1 MAPTDALSA
10 PGAVAYSSDKMSVG
24 DGTWDFTKN
33 DFLLP
38 NLQGLPFEMMQY
50 NGMGN
55 RFSTVPQYHRL
66 ILAHGIIA
74 VLVFLFIVP
83 FAVMAARFHRGAP
96 GANIRWHAS
105 LNIVAI
111 LLVTVVFVTGWFA
124 VGPNRSLTN
133 PHHGIGV
140 AIYTLILAQAIG
152 GRLVR
157 NIRKH
162 SLRLMIHRWGGRI
175 VTLLGMIQIPLGL
188 TLYGSPKVTFI
199 LYAIWMAILLLA
211 YFVLSYRH
219 EGDWDERTVYGGRS
233 EVGTARSRS
242 RYTVSDRTEK
252 KEGHGWL
259 GPLAAGAGVL
269 ALLKGRKDKK
279 ERERSLSR
287 SRSRSRSRGPEVIPS
302 RRGSTSYV
310 DEKFIEKNEP
320 PRGGGLMNKLFG
332 AAGALGAGALT
343 KKFLDRRESRKHG
356 DEEYQSVATDTPGR
370 NRLKRPA
377 RSEYTESEFSDE
389 MTDLNSR
396 VRGKPILPGPGN
408 PTAMAAAMS
417 AAERPERP
425 ITPRPSHARP
435 GDSRLE
441 STLDSDYSSYVSPSR
456 RAREER
462 DTGGSAGKGLL
473 AGLGLGWFAK
483 KLADRKDRKADAD
496 RLRYE
501 EERRDGHH
509 GSRYTGDGYGSPTRK
524 PSRRYTAPA
533 GTATTMTG
541 DSDFSSVIDTRPT
554 GAGHGGPPMPP
565 LGAAG
570 AAAAARHSRSHS
582 RDPHGPVD
590 MPPIPPDPH
599 GLLHRDESVI
609 NDGYASASG
618 GPQRRHSSR
627 RRKDGSAAAAAA
639 AASASVLAA
648 EEDDRRRR
656 RRDRSTSRAPSQP
669 VSVKVKY
676 HDDRDRNVT
685 LRRLTE
691 EEAAREHRRR
701 RSNSISSVSGG
712 ESSSRRRYRR
722 DSSANRTVTDLHG
735 GRPMGGDPLSPP
747 TPAFAGGRRPAKDS
761 AYYSEPDHPPPPPP
775 TGPHLTTPMR
785 NNQTVSSIGS
795 HGTWSAMSPSPGG
808 PGDSTTTSAA
818 DRRRQRRMERRT
830 QRPSGTVEFE

>member
-1 MAPTDALSA
+1 
-10 PGAVAYSSDKMSVG
+10 
-24 DGTWDFTKN
+24 
-33 DFLLP
+33 
-38 NLQGLPFEMMQY
+38 
-50 NGMGN
+50 
-55 RFSTVPQYHRL
+55 
-66 ILAHGIIA
+66 
-74 VLVFLFIVP
+74 
-83 FAVMAARFHRGAP
+83 
-96 GANIRWHAS
+96 
-105 LNIVAI
+105 
-111 LLVTVVFVTGWFA
+111 
-124 VGPNRSLTN
+124 
-133 PHHGIGV
+133 
-140 AIYTLILAQAIG
+140 
-152 GRLVR
+152 
-157 NIRKH
+157 
-162 SLRLMIHRWGGRI
+162 
-175 VTLLGMIQIPLGL
+175 
-188 TLYGSPKVTFI
+188 
-199 LYAIWMAILLLA
+199 
-211 YFVLSYRH
+211 
-219 EGDWDERTVYGGRS
+219 
-233 EVGTARSRS
+233 
-242 RYTVSDRTEK
+242 
-252 KEGHGWL
+252 
-259 GPLAAGAGVL
+259 
-269 ALLKGRKDKK
+269 
-279 ERERSLSR
+279 
-287 SRSRSRSRGPEVIPS
+287 
-302 RRGSTSYV
+302 
-310 DEKFIEKNEP
+310 
-320 PRGGGLMNKLFG
+320 MNKLFG

-462 DTGGSAGKGLL
+462 DTGGNAGKGLL

-609 NDGYASASG
+609 NDG
-618 GPQRRHSSR
+618 
-627 RRKDGSAAAAAA
+627 
-639 AASASVLAA
+639 
-648 EEDDRRRR
+648 
-656 RRDRSTSRAPSQP
+656 QP

-785 NNQTVSSIGS
+785 NNQTVSQY
-795 HGTWSAMSPSPGG
+795 
-808 PGDSTTTSAA
+808 
-818 DRRRQRRMERRT
+818 RQSRNMERNESIAWRT
-830 QRPSGTVEFE
+830 RRFHYYISGGQA